1 MANLHK
7 SQRITT
13 IQSVNMVPGW
23 WVWIVLGIPENER
36 EWDSNPKPPTT
47 QTTNL
52 PLPDPKAKCQ
62 IIEVQDGVMQGF
74 YIGTQKKLE
83 VVAKLEVFHQT
94 QNAT

>member
-1 MANLHK
+1 ML
-7 SQRITT
+7 
-13 IQSVNMVPGW
+13 PGW

-36 EWDSNPKPPTT
+36 EWDSNPKPPPTT

-52 PLPDPKAKCQ
+52 PLPDPKKTCQ
-62 IIEVQDGVMQGF
+62 IIEVQDSVLQGF